1 MADDLRA
8 AIEVLC
14 AEPFFYSFDNG
25 RTGTNSTPPVVR
37 VSDLDALLAAHPVQ
51 VTTGDT
57 IRPALSTWLTLALD
71 IRSGGP
77 TVGDLLALRDWIDA
91 GGDGEPPVLAGS
103 PGNRARSDW
112 RGVQVYKGRGRQ
124 NDAGG
129 MTT

>member
-1 MADDLRA
+1 VTADLRA
-8 AIEVLC
+8 GIEALIS
-14 AEPFFYSFDNG
+14 EPFIYRLDNG
-25 RTGTNSTPPVVR
+25 HTNIGTPPVVR